1 MINNINDIIGMLNSE
16 DASTLIGI
24 KEILTDIE
32 GSEVILFTKNSN
44 YQIKLIDDEQIT
56 LSLLLNSIR
65 LSARQVKG
73 DYNEEAE
80 KAIDELNNV
89 NLYNLGAKGFV
100 KLYLDLIKKFEN
112 NKGVVQYISLKFLA
126 SSLYDLTISM
136 YNQDQQSTMIG
147 SAHYYILLG
156 IFYATLASMIQPQ
169 NKEASE
175 MFKSITNKLELL
187 KQGKDLVITPQDGFI
202 ITPYIVA
209 MRFREK
215 AIEAGEFER
224 YSMEDLIKKI
234 REKL

>member
-1 MINNINDIIGMLNSE
+1 MINNINDIIGMLNNE

-32 GSEVILFTKNSN
+32 GTEVILFTKNVN
-44 YQIKLIDDEQIT
+44 YQVKLTDDEQLT

-73 DYNEEAE
+73 NYTEEAE

-89 NLYNLGAKGFV
+89 NLYNIGSKGFV
-100 KLYLDLIKKFEN
+100 KLYLDLIKKFEDN
-112 NKGVVQYISLKFLA
+112 TGVIQYISLKFLA
-126 SSLYDLTISM
+126 STLYDLTVSM
-136 YNQDQQSTMIG
+136 YNQDQQNTMIG

-156 IFYATLASMIQPQ
+156 IFYATLTSMLQSQ
-169 NKEASE
+169 NKEGNQ

-187 KQGKDLVITPQDGFI
+187 KQGKDVSLTPQDGFI

-215 AIEAGEFER
+215 AVEAGEFER
-224 YSMEDLIKKI
+224 YLIEDLIKKI
-234 REKL
+234 KEKL